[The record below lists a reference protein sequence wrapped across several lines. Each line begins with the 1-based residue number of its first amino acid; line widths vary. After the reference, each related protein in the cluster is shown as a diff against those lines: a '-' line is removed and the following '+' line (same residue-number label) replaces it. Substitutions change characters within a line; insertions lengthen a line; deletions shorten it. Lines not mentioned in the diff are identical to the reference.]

1 MIFHNLQEN
10 LFLLLISRNRRVEVL
25 NQSNATL
32 CQVIDNSHGFADCLA
47 PRVVVVI
54 YPLARIVLQ
63 KCVRQI
69 QDAKQAKG

>member
-47 PRVVVVI
+47 RVVVVI
-54 YPLARIVLQ
+54 CSLSRIVLQ
-63 KCVRQI
+63 KCVRQV
-69 QDAKQAKG
+69 QDAEQAKG